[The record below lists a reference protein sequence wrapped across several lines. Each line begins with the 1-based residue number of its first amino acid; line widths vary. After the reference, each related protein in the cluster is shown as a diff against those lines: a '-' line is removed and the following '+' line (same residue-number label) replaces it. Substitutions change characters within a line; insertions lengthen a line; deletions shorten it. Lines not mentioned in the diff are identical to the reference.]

1 MQQKYELETR
11 LTNFWHKNEKKIS
24 LNFIFVFEL
33 LRFRHLCPN
42 FLLSKFASQIK
53 LIQSV
58 VGVRCQTY
66 GDRVPG
72 PRFQGPTFQGRK
84 SQVLGSQVSGSQG
97 SSSQSLGPW
106 VPGPGSL
113 GPRFWVLGF
122 QSPGS
127 WVSGSRVPSPSSRG
141 PGSQVSGP
149 DFRLC
154 LFWCWSKWKTQYEF
168 FVLYICFMT

>member
-72 PRFQGPTFQGRK
+72 PRFQGPTFQGCK
-84 SQVLGSQVSGSQG
+84 SQVLGSQFQV
-97 SSSQSLGPW
+97 PR
-106 VPGPGSL
+106 VPGP
-113 GPRFWVLGF
+113 R
-122 QSPGS
+122 
-127 WVSGSRVPSPSSRG
+127 VSGLGSRVPRSQVLGSRVPESQVLGLRVPSLESQF
-141 PGSQVSGP
+141 PGSRVPGLRSW
-149 DFRLC
+149 F
-154 LFWCWSKWKTQYEF
+154 
-168 FVLYICFMT
+168 